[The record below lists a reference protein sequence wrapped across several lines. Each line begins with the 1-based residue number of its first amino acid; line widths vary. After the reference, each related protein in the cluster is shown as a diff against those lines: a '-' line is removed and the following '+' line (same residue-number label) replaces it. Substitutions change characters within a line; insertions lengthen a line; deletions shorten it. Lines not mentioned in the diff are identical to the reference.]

1 MVRLVLV
8 YHPETDRRRISMNER
23 PHKAEIIDMI
33 KQAQSGNEDA
43 FSQLLLQYKP
53 LIQAVVSGFSSQGA
67 VEADREDLLQEATV
81 ALYRAVKHFE
91 IDQGEVEFGLYAKI
105 CINNA
110 LVSYMRRLKRQSLL
124 PSDIEEDVES
134 RNVEN
139 PIEDVLAQE
148 RLDSLYRRIRCCLS
162 PLENRIWQWYVAGKT
177 AKEIA
182 KLIGKDTKSVT
193 NAIYRI
199 RKKLRATLHE
209 IE

>member
-1 MVRLVLV
+1 
-8 YHPETDRRRISMNER
+8 MNER